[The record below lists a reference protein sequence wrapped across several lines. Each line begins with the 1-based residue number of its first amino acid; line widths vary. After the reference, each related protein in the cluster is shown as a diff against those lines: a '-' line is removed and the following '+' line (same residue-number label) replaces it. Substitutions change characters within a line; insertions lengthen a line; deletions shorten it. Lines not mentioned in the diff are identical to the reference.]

1 MKARLPALDGR
12 PLDGGLQGRKDPS
25 VRREGIR
32 AQGKDSLGI
41 TIIKGQ
47 SSNRTSFL
55 FGHQVSRSA
64 G

>member
-47 SSNRTSFL
+47 SSNRTSIL